1 MIKTKESMQTVP
13 KSYLSGFVRASTLVF
28 AVGALLTAAGF
39 YFAPEEPLVSYAD
52 SFKLIAE
59 LNRVLVT
66 KSLILFSFTL
76 LLMIAGVVVISVA
89 YSHRVAGPLFKLGMH
104 TRKIASGDLAEDVRL
119 RKGDVIHALAGDM
132 NNLSSRYRGLLA
144 QLEIKT
150 RELAAVV
157 DKPGR
162 HAPPRSDAGP
172 AGEISERI
180 DEIKELLNQIRL

>member
-1 MIKTKESMQTVP
+1 MIKTKEPIQTVP
-13 KSYLSGFVRASTLVF
+13 KSYLSGFVRASTLIF
-28 AVGALLTAAGF
+28 AAGALLTAAGF
-39 YFAPEEPLVSYAD
+39 YFAPEERLVSYAD

-76 LLMIAGVVVISVA
+76 LLMVAGVVVISVA

-104 TRKIASGDLAEDVRL
+104 TRKIASGDLAEEVRL

-132 NNLSSRYRGLLA
+132 NSLSSHYRGLLA

-162 HAPPRSDAGP
+162 HAPPRNDADP
-172 AGEISERI
+172 SGEISERI